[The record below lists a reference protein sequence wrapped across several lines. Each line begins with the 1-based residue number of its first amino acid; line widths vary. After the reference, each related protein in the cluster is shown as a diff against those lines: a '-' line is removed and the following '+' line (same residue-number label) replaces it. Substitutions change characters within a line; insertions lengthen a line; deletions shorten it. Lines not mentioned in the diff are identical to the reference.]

1 MNELEKLAKP
11 LVDYLRKNHNPHT
24 TIVITDD
31 RVVVTEDIIGI
42 PFPKQHTEIQID
54 RPIDIIR
61 KAVQK
66 AIDDIAQDLNHQAI

>member
-42 PFPKQHTEIQID
+42 PFPKQRTEIKIY

-66 AIDDIAQDLNHQAI
+66 AIDDIAQESKVEL

>member
-42 PFPKQHTEIQID
+42 PFP
-54 RPIDIIR
+54 
-61 KAVQK
+61 V
-66 AIDDIAQDLNHQAI
+66 DD